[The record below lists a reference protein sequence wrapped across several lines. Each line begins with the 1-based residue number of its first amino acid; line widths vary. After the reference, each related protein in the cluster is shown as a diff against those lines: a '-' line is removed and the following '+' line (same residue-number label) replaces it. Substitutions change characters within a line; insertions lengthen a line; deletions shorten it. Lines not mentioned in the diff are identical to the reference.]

1 MEENI
6 KQEMIRTEVV
16 PQAIIDDITFVVA
29 GDKECLVRINRPG
42 WDVTVECFKN
52 LYDAEGRLD
61 LLTAGK
67 LLFDLTCVE
76 YGEVLEGNVQLMMT
90 VASTLATKY
99 LLPVDAQLK
108 KNEGN

>member
-1 MEENI
+1 MEEMKFI
-6 KQEMIRTEVV
+6 STGVAQLAQVDT
-16 PQAIIDDITFVVA
+16 ITFVLA
-29 GDKECLVRINRPG
+29 DKSEAVIHLNHPG

-67 LLFDLTCVE
+67 LLFDLNCVDYSE
-76 YGEVLEGNVQLMMT
+76 NIEGNVQLMMT
-90 VASTLATKY
+90 IASTLATKY

-108 KNEGN
+108 KNEED

>member
-1 MEENI
+1 MEEKEYI
-6 KQEMIRTEVV
+6 STGVAQLAVV
-16 PQAIIDDITFVVA
+16 DTLTFVLA
-29 GDKECLVRINRPG
+29 DKSEAEIRINHPG

-67 LLFDLTCVE
+67 LLFDLCCVA
-76 YGEVLEGNVQLMMT
+76 YTPNLEGNVQLMMT

-108 KNEGN
+108 KNEEN

>member
-1 MEENI
+1 MEDKNI
-6 KQEMIRTEVV
+6 QMIRTEVI
-16 PQAIIDDITFVVA
+16 PQAVIDDVTFILS
-29 GDKECLVRINRPG
+29 DKSECTVRINHPT

-76 YGEVLEGNVQLMMT
+76 YGEQLEGNVQLMMT

-99 LLPVDAQLK
+99 LLPVDAELK

>member
-1 MEENI
+1 MENESI
-6 KQEMIRTEVV
+6 RMISTDVV
-16 PQAIIDDITFVVA
+16 PQAVIDDITFVLA
-29 GDKECLVRINRPG
+29 DKSECTVRINHPG

-76 YGEVLEGNVQLMMT
+76 YGEQLEGNVQLMMT
-90 VASTLATKY
+90 VVTALATKY

-108 KNEGN
+108 KNEEN